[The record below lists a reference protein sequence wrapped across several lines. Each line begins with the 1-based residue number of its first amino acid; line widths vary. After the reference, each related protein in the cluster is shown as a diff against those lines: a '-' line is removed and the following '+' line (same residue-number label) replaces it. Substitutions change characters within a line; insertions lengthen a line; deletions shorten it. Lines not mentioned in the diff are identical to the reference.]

1 MHSVLI
7 TFQSAASTD
16 ELADPFRE
24 YAEALRSVPGLI
36 SKTWIKDGNT
46 LGGFHV
52 FESRAEADTY
62 LGGAMV
68 AGLTSNPAF
77 TDFSIDHFDVFDE
90 LSRISGTPQRAL
102 TAGEKPRAR
111 EAGCRGPRTD
121 VDEPQG
127 SRSTVSDIAPQ
138 ASPLSVTPVA

>member
-7 TFQSAASTD
+7 TFKSAATSD
-16 ELADPFRE
+16 ELEGPFRE
-24 YAEALRSVPGLI
+24 YAEALRSIPGLI
-36 SKTWIKDGNT
+36 SKTWIKDGDT

-62 LGGAMV
+62 LGGEMV

-77 TDFSIDHFDVFDE
+77 SAFSIDHFEVFDE

-102 TAGEKPRAR
+102 A
-111 EAGCRGPRTD
+111 
-121 VDEPQG
+121 V
-127 SRSTVSDIAPQ
+127 
-138 ASPLSVTPVA
+138 